1 MSEDVQGSML
11 MAGQRVELDMFD
23 GSSLEARFLTQVD
36 ELLPWDDVM
45 RVQDVVDAELMVA
58 RPRAELLA
66 SVAIE
71 LQYLGAARANAIVA
85 ALSQALTEGDDGE
98 AG

>member
-11 MAGQRVELDMFD
+11 MAGQRVEFDMFD

-45 RVQDVVDAELMVA
+45 RVRDVVDAELMVA

-66 SVAIE
+66 S
-71 LQYLGAARANAIVA
+71 GC
-85 ALSQALTEGDDGE
+85 D
-98 AG
+98 